1 MYKLTIGEKMKKMML
16 IGLILVSLYAKE
28 AQCINEAQPST
39 DLSAW
44 KSLSYVRAAQSANDL
59 PHAVIEVAKAS
70 FVGLHSTPKV
80 SYVARPTNEGGAV
93 SYGGMFK
100 IEIKQNGLY
109 RVALGNASWLDLIKD
124 GKAAQ
129 SVAHQEGP
137 KDSGI
142 RKMVDYPLETGV
154 YTLQLSAGGDSTT
167 ALLITKIN

>member
-1 MYKLTIGEKMKKMML
+1 MKKMML
-16 IGLILVSLYAKE
+16 IGLMLVSLNANE
-28 AQCINEAQPST
+28 AQCTKETQPVQ
-39 DLSAW
+39 DLGAW
-44 KSLSYVRAAQSANDL
+44 KSLSYVRAATTAEAL
-59 PHAVIEVAKAS
+59 PHASIEVGKAS
-70 FVGLHSTPKV
+70 YVGLHSTPKV

-100 IEIKQNGLY
+100 VEIKQNGTY
-109 RVALGNASWLDLIKD
+109 KVALGNASWLDLIRE

-142 RKMVDYPLETGV
+142 RKMVDYSLEAGV